1 VRILIVDDHT
11 LVRDGI
17 ASLLRAE
24 GFTVVGEAA
33 DGWQALAKTRE
44 LNPDLVLMDI
54 KMPGLGGSEA
64 TRLIKAEMPQVKVVM
79 LTVSD
84 DAQDLFEAIK
94 SGACGY
100 LLKDLQ
106 PAEFFDSL
114 RDIERGEAVIPRRLA
129 SRILEE
135 FRSLTLRQGARDPA
149 GDLTAREKEILRRVG
164 AGHTGKEIARA
175 LHLSESAIKF
185 HMRKILDKL
194 HLHNRA
200 QVVAWAIQHG
210 LTPEE
215 PS

>member
-1 VRILIVDDHT
+1 VRILVVDDHI

-24 GFTVVGEAA
+24 GFTVAGEAA
-33 DGWQALAKTRE
+33 DGLEALAKARE

-54 KMPGLGGSEA
+54 KMPGVGGLEA

-79 LTVSD
+79 LTVSGEE
-84 DAQDLFEAIK
+84 QDLFEAIK
-94 SGACGY
+94 SGAQGY
-100 LLKDLQ
+100 LLKDLK

-114 RDIERGEAVIPRRLA
+114 RDIQAGQAVIPRRLA
-129 SRILEE
+129 GRILEE
-135 FRSLTLRQGARDPA
+135 FRNLALRQDAQHPE
-149 GDLTAREKEILRRVG
+149 GDLTARERDILRRVA
-164 AGHTGKEIARA
+164 AGHTGKQIARS

-185 HMRKILDKL
+185 HMRKIVDKL

-200 QVVAWAIQHG
+200 QLVAWAVQHG
-210 LTPEE
+210 LTSEE